1 MAKLF
6 SNFND
11 ILPGNPLSALVGE
24 YGALSNPTGAWDKFK
39 NGDTNEVNQN
49 IANQNLN
56 FQRENLDYQKALQ
69 QKIFDREDSA
79 YARTV
84 TDMRNAGLSPLT
96 LSSTNGA
103 GEAIQTEALHNDYQH
118 QGAGFGD
125 LINYAFQ
132 LNRSKQDAQ
141 VNNATISN
149 LNSQTKNVDAQ
160 TAAQNT
166 QNEFLPASLAV
177 NLLGNILQNKNL
189 SEQTSNL
196 VAQRGLTMLKTLEQS
211 YQNSILKNQVA
222 DSNRWESYASQFGIS
237 SNMTEKER
245 YYRFAKTLFNDDS
258 DYDSD
263 GNFNPKGFRGVIEH
277 WLENRETP
285 ETYIS
290 PEIDKKI
297 DDFFENL
304 GRKLDDK
311 YSKHGFRVWKWF

>member
-11 ILPGNPLSALVGE
+11 ILPGNPLSALTGE
-24 YGALSNPTGAWDKFK
+24 YGALTNPTGAWDKFK

-69 QKIFDREDSA
+69 QKIFEREDSA

-84 TDMRNAGLSPLT
+84 QDMRNSGLSPLI

-125 LINYAFQ
+125 LVNYAFQ
-132 LNRSKQDAQ
+132 FNRATQDAQ

-189 SEQTSNL
+189 SAQTSNL

-211 YQNSILKNQVA
+211 YQNSILKNQLA
-222 DSNRWESYASQFGIS
+222 DSNRWESFASQFGIS
-237 SNMTEKER
+237 SNMSEKER
-245 YYRFAKTLFNDDS
+245 MFKYGTTLFKDM
-258 DYDSD
+258 YDSD
-263 GNFNPKGFRGVIEH
+263 GDYQPKGFQKG
-277 WLENRETP
+277 LDALANADKP
-285 ETYIS
+285 EPIFKMS
-290 PEIDKKI
+290 PEMDKKI
-297 DDFFENL
+297 TDFMHNLAEKGQANFE
-304 GRKLDDK
+304 
-311 YSKHGFRVWKWF
+311 KHGFRFWKWF

>member
-6 SNFND
+6 SNFNN
-11 ILPGNPLSALVGE
+11 ILPGNPLSALTGE
-24 YGALSNPTGAWDKFK
+24 YGALTNPTGAWDKFK

-69 QKIFDREDSA
+69 QKIFEREDSA

-84 TDMRNAGLSPLT
+84 QDMRNAGLSPLT

-118 QGAGFGD
+118 QNTGFGD
-125 LINYAFQ
+125 LVNYAFQ
-132 LNRSKQDAQ
+132 FNRATQDAQ

-149 LNSQTKNVDAQ
+149 LESQTKNVDAQ

-189 SEQTSNL
+189 SAQTSNL
-196 VAQRGLTMLKTLEQS
+196 VAQRGLIMLKTLEQS

-222 DSNRWESYASQFGIS
+222 DSNRWESFASQFGIS
-237 SNMTEKER
+237 SNMSEKER
-245 YYRFAKTLFNDDS
+245 MYKYGTTLFKDMYN
-258 DYDSD
+258 SD
-263 GNFNPKGFRGVIEH
+263 GSYQPKGFQKA
-277 WLENRETP
+277 LDTLANADKP
-285 ETYIS
+285 EPIFKMS
-290 PEIDKKI
+290 PEMDKKI
-297 DDFFENL
+297 TNFMHNLAEKGQANFE
-304 GRKLDDK
+304 
-311 YSKHGFRVWKWF
+311 KHGFRIWKWF